1 MFQLNAA
8 IQSVDIDNIKLFFQ
22 KSMHVK
28 LQLVFKM
35 SVSLFGIELV
45 FFQIT
50 FSQLL
55 EQEILKSLLSKDSY
69 L

>member
-1 MFQLNAA
+1 
-8 IQSVDIDNIKLFFQ
+8 
-22 KSMHVK
+22 MHVK